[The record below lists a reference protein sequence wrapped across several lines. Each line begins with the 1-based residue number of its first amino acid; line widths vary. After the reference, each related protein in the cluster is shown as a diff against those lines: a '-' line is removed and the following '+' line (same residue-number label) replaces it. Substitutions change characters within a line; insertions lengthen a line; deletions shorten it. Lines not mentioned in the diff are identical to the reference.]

1 MKKAAKFILAFFVG
15 FYGFALI
22 INEPNTLL
30 IKTYIFF
37 GAVVVALVLLMI
49 DDFKDN

>member
-1 MKKAAKFILAFFVG
+1 MKKAAKIIIAFFVG

-22 INEPNTLL
+22 IDEPNTLL
-30 IKTYIFF
+30 IKSYIFF
-37 GAVVVALVLLMI
+37 GGMVIALVLLMI